1 MVFRALMMATA
12 LTAGSAFAALA
23 ADAPHAPP
31 DGTYSYSIDRASAN
45 IGTSTV
51 TVKRSGDAIVVH
63 ETQTMP
69 AQKLAVTV
77 DETLA
82 GSQLAP
88 KSYVGNYAR
97 EGGTPVVVRMTFNAS
112 GAAATVD
119 GASGSTTLSLPSR
132 ISSGYVI
139 EGALLTGFLFL
150 PAQLHAS
157 RATAFAGI
165 VPSKLTQITDT
176 VDRGMRPVRPP
187 GAPANDV
194 AVSIRGPVDF
204 QEWYDPTT
212 FVLDAVS
219 VPSQNVLIHLTKR
232 G

>member
-1 MVFRALMMATA
+1 MIALA
-12 LTAGSAFAALA
+12 LGGSSASAALA
-23 ADAPHAPP
+23 ADAPPAPP

-51 TVKRSGDAIVVH
+51 TVKRSGDAIMVH
-63 ETQTMP
+63 ETQAMP
-69 AQKLAVTV
+69 AQKFAVTV

-88 KSYVGNYAR
+88 KSYVGNYTM
-97 EGGTPVVVRMTFNAS
+97 EGGTPVVVRMSFNGSRAD
-112 GAAATVD
+112 ATVD
-119 GASGSTTLSLPSR
+119 GASGSTSLKLPPR
-132 ISSGYVI
+132 ITSGYVI

-165 VPSKLTQITDT
+165 VPSKLTQVTNT

-187 GAPANDV
+187 GAPANDI

-232 G
+232 SG

>member
-1 MVFRALMMATA
+1 MLFRILMIALA
-12 LTAGSAFAALA
+12 LGAGPASAARA
-23 ADAPHAPP
+23 ADAPPAPP

-51 TVKRSGDAIVVH
+51 IVKRSGGAIMVH

-69 AQKLAVTV
+69 AQKFAVTV

-88 KSYVGNYAR
+88 KSYVGSYSL
-97 EGGTPVVVRMTFNAS
+97 EGTPVVVRMSFNGS
-112 GAAATVD
+112 GADATVD
-119 GASGSTTLSLPSR
+119 GASGSTSLKLPPR
-132 ISSGYVI
+132 ITSGYVI

-165 VPSKLTQITDT
+165 VPSKLTQVTDT

-187 GAPANDV
+187 GAPANDI
-194 AVSIRGPVDF
+194 ALSIRGPVDF

-219 VPSQNVLIHLTKR
+219 VPSQSVLIHLTKKAS
-232 G
+232 